1 MLRQLQA
8 AALGT
13 AGTPLAVF
21 HEAHMQRIFAIAR
34 HAHVEVAVG
43 GVGRGCGGHP
53 SQRLRDVAHVC
64 VYWEVLSVHVEEQ
77 HTAVEV
83 GVEVGVEVVVVVELV
98 FQQIYRKE
106 QGEADIYIY
115 THLTVLGPTPLCCM
129 SSALTKAVF
138 SSRSHS

>member
-77 HTAVEV
+77 HAAVEV
-83 GVEVGVEVVVVVELV
+83 GMQVEVVELV

-106 QGEADIYIY
+106 QGEADIYIH